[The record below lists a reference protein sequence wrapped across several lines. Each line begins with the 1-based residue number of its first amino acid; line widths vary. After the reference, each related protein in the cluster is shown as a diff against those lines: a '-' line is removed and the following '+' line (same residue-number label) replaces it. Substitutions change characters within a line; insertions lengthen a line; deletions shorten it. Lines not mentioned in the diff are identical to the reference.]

1 MEIDFVANLGSKR
14 YYIQSALAIPD
25 KVKLDQE
32 SNSFRN
38 INDGFKKVIIVK
50 ENINP
55 WYTTDGILIMG
66 LFDFLLNPSSLD
78 Y

>member
-1 MEIDFVANLGSKR
+1 MANLGSKR

>member
-1 MEIDFVANLGSKR
+1 MANLGSKR
-14 YYIQSALAIPD
+14 YYIQSASAIPD
-25 KVKLDQE
+25 KVKLDQK

-50 ENINP
+50 ERNINP